1 MAYEDFK
8 GLERRTASDRILR
21 NKAFN
26 IAKNPN
32 YDEYER
38 GLGSMVYTVLDKKSA
53 GSGVNANV
61 NKSTIN
67 NKKLAQELHKTIIRK
82 LKKTQFIQDSK
93 TIFCCV
99 SLIFFVNMLGLF
111 LWKIKNL
118 REKILKK
125 SNRKPKKIWAGKGS
139 EFDHSFV
146 KSWLKDN
153 DIEMYSI
160 NNEGKYI
167 VAERFIKTLKT
178 KICKYMTSISR
189 NVNIN
194 KLDDIANEYKKYIP

>member
-38 GLGSMVYTVLDKKSA
+38 GIASMVYTFLDKKSA
-53 GSGVNANV
+53 GSGVNANI

-93 TIFCCV
+93 KILCVIDIFCKYAWV
-99 SLIFFVNMLGLF
+99 VPLKDKKV
-111 LWKIKNL
+111 K
-118 REKILKK
+118 RE
-125 SNRKPKKIWAGKGS
+125 NFKKI
-139 EFDHSFV
+139 
-146 KSWLKDN
+146 
-153 DIEMYSI
+153 
-160 NNEGKYI
+160 
-167 VAERFIKTLKT
+167 
-178 KICKYMTSISR
+178 
-189 NVNIN
+189 
-194 KLDDIANEYKKYIP
+194 

>member
-38 GLGSMVYTVLDKKSA
+38 GIASMVYTFLDKKSA
-53 GSGVNANV
+53 GSGVNANI

-67 NKKLAQELHKTIIRK
+67 NKKLAQELHKKIIRK

-93 TIFCCV
+93 KILCVIDIFCKYAWV
-99 SLIFFVNMLGLF
+99 VPLKDKKV
-111 LWKIKNL
+111 K
-118 REKILKK
+118 RE
-125 SNRKPKKIWAGKGS
+125 NFKKI
-139 EFDHSFV
+139 
-146 KSWLKDN
+146 
-153 DIEMYSI
+153 
-160 NNEGKYI
+160 
-167 VAERFIKTLKT
+167 
-178 KICKYMTSISR
+178 
-189 NVNIN
+189 
-194 KLDDIANEYKKYIP
+194 

>member
-1 MAYEDFK
+1 
-8 GLERRTASDRILR
+8 
-21 NKAFN
+21 
-26 IAKNPN
+26 
-32 YDEYER
+32 
-38 GLGSMVYTVLDKKSA
+38 MVYTFLDKKSA

-67 NKKLAQELHKTIIRK
+67 NKKLAEELHKTIIRK

-93 TIFCCV
+93 TIFYYV

-111 LWKIKNL
+111 LWKIKKL
-118 REKILKK
+118 REKILKE
-125 SNRKPKKIWAGKGS
+125 ST
-139 EFDHSFV
+139 
-146 KSWLKDN
+146 WLRDN

-178 KICKYMTSISR
+178 KTYKYMTSVSR
-189 NVNIN
+189 NLNIN
-194 KLDDIANEYKKYIP
+194 KLDDLANEYKKYIP

>member
-38 GLGSMVYTVLDKKSA
+38 GLGSMVYTFLDKKSA

-93 TIFCCV
+93 KIFCCV
-99 SLIFFVNMLGLF
+99 SLIFFVNMLGLS
-111 LWKIKNL
+111 LWKIKKL

-125 SNRKPKKIWAGKGS
+125 SNGKPKKLWAGKGS

-160 NNEGKYI
+160 NNEGKSI